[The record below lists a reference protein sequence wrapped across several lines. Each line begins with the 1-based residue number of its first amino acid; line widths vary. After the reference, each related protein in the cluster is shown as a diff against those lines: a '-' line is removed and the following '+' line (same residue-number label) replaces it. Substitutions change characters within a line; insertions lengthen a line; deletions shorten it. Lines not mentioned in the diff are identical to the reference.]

1 MWSWTR
7 YSLGLLIVWT
17 VAAIMIIWG
26 RSDIKNIGTI
36 TMAFVAPYLFGILIA
51 ALIKATR
58 NKILLWGVIYGMGMT
73 VVVLI
78 ARGSQIVMPEALVF
92 SVTGIIAGII
102 HGRTVQYR
110 SSGKLNSNNY
120 DNTRR

>member
-36 TMAFVAPYLFGILIA
+36 AMAFVAPYLFGILIS
-51 ALIKATR
+51 ALIKVTR

-78 ARGSQIVMPEALVF
+78 ARGSQIVMPEGLVF

-102 HGRTVQYR
+102 HGRTVQ
-110 SSGKLNSNNY
+110 S
-120 DNTRR
+120 RRRT